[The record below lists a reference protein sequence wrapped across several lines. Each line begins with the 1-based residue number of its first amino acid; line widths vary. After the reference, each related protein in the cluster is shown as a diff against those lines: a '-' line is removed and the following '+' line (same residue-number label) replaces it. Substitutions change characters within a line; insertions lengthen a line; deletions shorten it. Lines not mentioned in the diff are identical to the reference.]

1 MSSCSRA
8 RKVLMN
14 HALHASAC
22 QPRNSTHISH
32 LSDNHLN
39 QIWVSQGVTS
49 SDCLVMRRIDTR
61 PPSATAG
68 DVHSCLNT
76 ELRWT
81 WKAWWQFVCNYLHSI
96 VIERSGVRISNQ
108 LLLPVPGET
117 FCGFHYLRSHIVVS
131 CQNMLVNLEQS
142 SRPPFTV
149 NNYIYQKC
157 T

>member
-22 QPRNSTHISH
+22 QPRNSAHICH

-49 SDCLVMRRIDTR
+49 PDCSVMRRVDTR

-68 DVHSCLNT
+68 DAHSCLNA
-76 ELRWT
+76 EMRWS
-81 WKAWWQFVCNYLHSI
+81 WKAWWQFMCSYLHSI

-108 LLLPVPGET
+108 LNTTYTQRDILWFSTFTQADCCIVPEYTRKPPPV
-117 FCGFHYLRSHIVVS
+117 FQAIIHS
-131 CQNMLVNLEQS
+131 
-142 SRPPFTV
+142 
-149 NNYIYQKC
+149 
-157 T
+157 